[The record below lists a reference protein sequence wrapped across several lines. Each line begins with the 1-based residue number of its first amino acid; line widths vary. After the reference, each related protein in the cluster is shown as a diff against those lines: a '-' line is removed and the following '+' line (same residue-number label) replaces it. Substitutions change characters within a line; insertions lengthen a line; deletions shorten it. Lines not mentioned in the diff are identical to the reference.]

1 MILKDGESLVHLKI
15 RIKKEMSEL
24 SPEDAKL
31 YVDEAVRDIFG
42 AAREEKIPVNE
53 ARALIESIDPE
64 FYTKPNQLR
73 KSAMNQVYLNGVA
86 LFLCG
91 SFGLLI
97 LALFV
102 ATILSF

>member
-1 MILKDGESLVHLKI
+1 MILKDGESLVHLGI

-31 YVDEAVRDIFG
+31 YVDEAVSDIFI
-42 AAREEKIPVNE
+42 AAKSEKIPLKGAIE
-53 ARALIESIDPE
+53 LIKTIDPE

-73 KSAMNQVYLNGVA
+73 KSAMTEAYMAGTFIVVAGLFGVMA
-86 LFLCG
+86 L
-91 SFGLLI
+91 GLL
-97 LALFV
+97 V